1 MVKIRYQLDAFAVSL
16 EMGRYYLLDKHYFDT
31 TGNLYVY
38 GYIQDLD
45 SKYLGIP
52 S

>member
-31 TGNLYVY
+31 TENPYAY
-38 GYIQDLD
+38 GY
-45 SKYLGIP
+45 P
-52 S
+52 STWVSQVRVP